1 MRPWK
6 RRGKGYGLPQPFLS
20 LPAAGSWLLGRKTV
34 LHEGP
39 PHTPQGLP
47 GTARAVRRT
56 QAAAPGTGGALLGA
70 SPSHCCVSYCP
81 PLSQL
86 PPKRCLTGLVS
97 PLLPPA
103 LSRLQLCRVKADP
116 IKLTPW
122 DVLASPKSV
131 MPSSG
136 LSPQQQ
142 SPEQGIQSI
151 SHRHPGPSQ
160 IPAP

>member
-1 MRPWK
+1 M
-6 RRGKGYGLPQPFLS
+6 
-20 LPAAGSWLLGRKTV
+20 

-39 PHTPQGLP
+39 LPHTHTHTNASG
-47 GTARAVRRT
+47 
-56 QAAAPGTGGALLGA
+56 APGHGEGCEEEAGGGSRPRCSLFGA
-70 SPSHCCVSYCP
+70 FLSHCCVSQCP

-86 PPKRCLTGLVS
+86 PQKWCLPGLVS
-97 PLLPPA
+97 SLLPPA
-103 LSRLQLCRVKADP
+103 LSRLQLCQVQADP
-116 IKLTPW
+116 TKLTPW

-131 MPSSG
+131 VPSSE

-151 SHRHPGPSQ
+151 SCRHPGPSQ